1 MTAWANTLL
10 QGVMLGGLYALFAAG
25 LSLVFGIMRLVNL
38 AHGDFIVLAA
48 FVILALMQTLAIDP
62 FLATLLAAPL
72 LFGLGYC
79 LQSQL
84 LNRTLDRDIL
94 PPLLVTFGLSI
105 IIQNGLLE
113 VFSAD
118 SRRLRAGAIETTS
131 IPLGGGIAVGTMQ
144 LLALA
149 SAIVVILILNHLIH
163 RTETGRAFR
172 ATSDDPEMAQLMG
185 IDNGRIFSLVTAV
198 AMIVIAVAALHLGMR
213 ANFDPTMGPARLLYA
228 FEAVIIGGLGSL
240 WGTLAGG
247 ILIGL
252 AQAIGAKI
260 NPEWQILAGHLAFL
274 AVLVLRPQGLF
285 AGHREAAAA
294 SRADLRMRWRTW
306 LRAGT
311 IAQRARCGAGQVGRL
326 VSRTWVPALRSA
338 GESLEHLRPAAI
350 RASLPARSV
359 FEGSEAGD
367 EERFRVKVATR
378 WSRHLAAAA
387 VGVVALLVA
396 LPAFASRGLINDLIF
411 LLTMLALA
419 QFWNLLAGYAG
430 LVSVGQQAFVGLGG
444 YLLFTST
451 VHLGIDALIA
461 IPLCGLLV
469 GVLALP
475 TALIVFR
482 LRGAYFAIG
491 TWVMA
496 EVYRLVIA
504 QFKELGGGTGMS
516 LPVSVT
522 NHVAGIEWVKAL
534 FDVRTSA
541 ARDIITYWLALMLA
555 IGTIALVYLI
565 LRSRRGLAL
574 AAIRDLEVAAESVGV
589 DNFKTKLWV
598 YVATAA
604 ATGMVGALMYL
615 QKARISP
622 DSAFS
627 VLDWT
632 AYVIFIVVIGGIG
645 TIEGPIVGVLLFYVL
660 QTNLAHFGTWYL
672 MLLGLFAILV
682 MLFAP
687 KGIWGYL
694 SQRYGLALFPIRRR
708 LVEKMGATSPP
719 RADA

>member
-10 QGVMLGGLYALFAAG
+10 QGIMLGGLYALFAAG

-48 FVILALMQTLAIDP
+48 FVILALMQVLGIDP
-62 FLATLLAAPL
+62 FLATLLASPL
-72 LFGLGYC
+72 LFAFGYG

-84 LNRTLDRDIL
+84 LNRTLGRDVL

-118 SRRLRAGAIETTS
+118 SQRLRAGAIETAS
-131 IPLGGGIAVGTMQ
+131 IALGGGIAVGTTQ
-144 LLALA
+144 LLTLA
-149 SAIVVILILNHLIH
+149 SAVAVILMLNHLIH

-172 ATSDDPEMAQLMG
+172 ATSDDPEVAQLMG
-185 IDNGRIFSLVTAV
+185 IDNGRIFSLVTAI
-198 AMIVIAVAALHLGMR
+198 AMVVIAVSALHLGMR
-213 ANFDPTMGPARLLYA
+213 ANFDPTIGPARLLHA

-247 ILIGL
+247 ILIGV

-260 NPEWQILAGHLAFL
+260 NPEWQILSGHLAFL
-274 AVLVLRPQGLF
+274 AALVLRPQGLF
-285 AGHREAAAA
+285 AGHQRRAA
-294 SRADLRMRWRTW
+294 DWRKH
-306 LRAGT
+306 LRARLEAITELARRGWEEVVNFIRREWISSRRRIGGKRT
-311 IAQRARCGAGQVGRL
+311 IVYPTALSPRQIRSTLEPGQAGQG
-326 VSRTWVPALRSA
+326 
-338 GESLEHLRPAAI
+338 
-350 RASLPARSV
+350 
-359 FEGSEAGD
+359 
-367 EERFRVKVATR
+367 RFRIAVATL
-378 WSRHLAAAA
+378 SGRHLTAATG
-387 VGVVALLVA
+387 GVVTLLVA
-396 LPAFASRGLINDLIF
+396 LPAFAGRDLLNDLIF
-411 LLTMLALA
+411 VFTMLALA

-444 YLLFTST
+444 YLMFAAT

-461 IPLCGLLV
+461 IPLCGLLA
-469 GVLALP
+469 GTLALP
-475 TALIVFR
+475 TALAVFR

-491 TWVMA
+491 TWVIA
-496 EVYRLVIA
+496 EVYRLVLA
-504 QFKELGGGTGMS
+504 QFKALGGGTGMS
-516 LPVSVT
+516 LPVFVT
-522 NHVAGIEWVKAL
+522 NEVAGIEWVKAL

-541 ARDIITYWLALMLA
+541 ARDIITYWAALVLAL
-555 IGTIALVYLI
+555 GTIALVCLI
-565 LRSRRGLAL
+565 LRSRHGLAL
-574 AAIRDLEVAAESVGV
+574 AAIRDSEVAAESVGV

-598 YVATAA
+598 YVVTAA
-604 ATGMVGALMYL
+604 ATGMVGALIYL

-622 DSAFS
+622 DAAFS

-645 TIEGPIVGVLLFYVL
+645 TIEGPIVGVLVFYIL
-660 QTNLAHFGTWYL
+660 QTNLAHLGTWYL

-687 KGIWGYL
+687 RGIWGYL
-694 SQRYGLALFPIRRR
+694 SQRYGFALFPIRRR
-708 LVEKMGATSPP
+708 LVQTG
-719 RADA
+719 

>member
-1 MTAWANTLL
+1 MTAWTNTLL
-10 QGVMLGGLYALFAAG
+10 QGIVLGGLYALFAAG

-48 FVILALMQTLAIDP
+48 FVILALTQVLGIDP
-62 FLATLLAAPL
+62 FLATLIAGPL
-72 LFGLGYC
+72 LFAFGYL

-84 LNRTLDRDIL
+84 LNRTLGRDVL

-118 SRRLRAGAIETTS
+118 SQRLRAGAIETAS
-131 IPLGGGIAVGTMQ
+131 IVLGGSIAVGTTQ
-144 LLALA
+144 LLTLA
-149 SAIVVILILNHLIH
+149 SAVAVILMLNHLIH

-172 ATSDDPEMAQLMG
+172 ATSDDPEVAQLMG
-185 IDNGRIFSLVTAV
+185 IDNGRIFSLVAAI
-198 AMIVIAVAALHLGMR
+198 AMLVIAVSALHLGMR
-213 ANFDPTMGPARLLYA
+213 ANFDPTIGPARLLHA

-247 ILIGL
+247 ILIGV

-260 NPEWQILAGHLAFL
+260 NPEWQLLAGHLAFL
-274 AVLVLRPQGLF
+274 AALVLRPQGLF
-285 AGHREAAAA
+285 AGHQRSAA
-294 SRADLRMRWRTW
+294 DWGKHWRTRVEAVAE
-306 LRAGT
+306 LARRAWGVVVNFTGREWISSRRRIGGRT
-311 IAQRARCGAGQVGRL
+311 IVSQTGLSPRRTRSTRAPGQAGQ
-326 VSRTWVPALRSA
+326 
-338 GESLEHLRPAAI
+338 
-350 RASLPARSV
+350 
-359 FEGSEAGD
+359 
-367 EERFRVKVATR
+367 ERFRVEVATP
-378 WSRHLAAAA
+378 SGRHLTAAIG
-387 VGVVALLVA
+387 GVVTLLVA
-396 LPAFASRGLINDLIF
+396 LPAFAGRDLLNDLIF
-411 LLTMLALA
+411 VFTMLALA

-444 YLLFTST
+444 YLMFAST

-461 IPLCGLLV
+461 IPLCGLLA
-469 GVLALP
+469 GALAFP
-475 TALIVFR
+475 TALAVFR

-491 TWVMA
+491 TWVIA
-496 EVYRLVIA
+496 EVYRLVLA
-504 QFKELGGGTGMS
+504 QFKALGGGTGMS
-516 LPVSVT
+516 LPVFVT
-522 NHVAGIEWVKAL
+522 NEVAGIEWVKAL

-541 ARDIITYWLALMLA
+541 ARDIITYWTALVLAL
-555 IGTIALVYLI
+555 GTIALVCLI
-565 LRSRRGLAL
+565 LRSRHGLAL
-574 AAIRDLEVAAESVGV
+574 AAIRDSEVAAESVGV

-604 ATGMVGALMYL
+604 GTGMVGALIYL

-622 DSAFS
+622 DAAFS

-645 TIEGPIVGVLLFYVL
+645 TIEGPIVGVLVFYIL

-687 KGIWGYL
+687 RGIWGYL
-694 SQRYGLALFPIRRR
+694 SQRYGFALFPIRRW
-708 LVEKMGATSPP
+708 LVQTG
-719 RADA
+719 